1 MASPQKAIYTLQREA
16 TASSIDPL
24 KPPAWN
30 PHRASTKGHHLIP
43 EYFVWQKA
51 GTESGQQFADIVAA
65 KEAQRQQSGNGIF
78 LWGVGNNL
86 NLAPLIET
94 LGITRPEV
102 IFTLVN
108 DTHPDDARQDLI
120 RVWKKAYAKDA
131 NGVERE
137 WTMPYGSEVRSKV
150 NAERHYALV
159 CHSNAPLVAVDPKD
173 ATDAFDY
180 ADVYSLSAID
190 PTKHLNPSPRTLF
203 AVRYDP
209 LHGGLSKNK
218 CVLRAE
224 LVPPYIVRLDAPVE
238 YFYNEEDKSYCPR
251 MVR

>member
-1 MASPQKAIYTLQREA
+1 MI
-16 TASSIDPL
+16 
-24 KPPAWN
+24 PA
-30 PHRASTKGHHLIP
+30 
-43 EYFVWQKA
+43 YFVWQKA
-51 GTESGQQFADIVAA
+51 GTESGQEFADIVAA
-65 KEAQRQQSGNGIF
+65 KEAQRRLSGNGTF

-86 NLAPLIET
+86 NLAPLVET

-120 RVWKKAYAKDA
+120 RVWTKAYAKDA

-137 WTMPYGSEVRSKV
+137 WTMPRGTEVRSKV

-159 CHSNAPLVAVDPKD
+159 CHSDTPLVAVDPND

-180 ADVYSLSAID
+180 ADVYSLSATD
-190 PTKHLNPSPRTLF
+190 PTKPLKPSPRTLF

-209 LHGGLSKNK
+209 SHSGPGKNK

-224 LVPPYIVRLDAPVE
+224 LIPPYIVRLDAPE
-238 YFYNEEDKSYCPR
+238 KRAYDEATESYLPLIIR
-251 MVR
+251 